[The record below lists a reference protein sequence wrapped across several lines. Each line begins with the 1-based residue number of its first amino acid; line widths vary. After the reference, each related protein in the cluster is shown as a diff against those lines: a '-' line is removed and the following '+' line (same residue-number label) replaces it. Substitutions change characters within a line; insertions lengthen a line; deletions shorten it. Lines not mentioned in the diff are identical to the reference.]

1 MLMLVLKGLF
11 AGLSLAAASG
21 PLGCFVVWRR
31 MSYFGDTMAHS
42 ALLGITL
49 GLLFSVDLTLAIT
62 GVSVLVASLLTM
74 LMKSRAL
81 ASDTLLGIL
90 AHSSLA
96 LGLITLSFMPD
107 VRVDINGFL
116 FGDLLAV
123 NNADVFWSLGASL
136 FVLMVLVWLWS
147 PLLMITIN
155 EDLAKVEG
163 VPVERIKFA
172 LLLVLSVF
180 IAVAIKIVGVLLITS
195 MLIIP
200 AASAR
205 RLAQTPESMAYYA
218 ALLGAV
224 SVLLGF
230 VMSFYLDTPV
240 GPSIVSCGFFIF
252 ILTYLL
258 KK

>member
-1 MLMLVLKGLF
+1 MLELVFKGLV
-11 AGLSLAAASG
+11 AGLSLAAVSG

-49 GLLFSVDLTLAIT
+49 GLLFSVDLTLAIIA
-62 GVSVLVASLLTM
+62 VSVIVASLLTV
-74 LMKSRAL
+74 LMKSRQL

-96 LGLITLSFMPD
+96 LGLMTLSFMPD
-107 VRVDINGFL
+107 VRVDLNGFL

-123 NNADVFWSLGASL
+123 STNDVFWSLGAAF
-136 FVLMVLVWLWS
+136 FVLIVMLTFWQKMLMVTVD
-147 PLLMITIN
+147 
-155 EDLAKVEG
+155 EDLAQVEG
-163 VPVERIKFA
+163 IPVDRIKFV

-205 RLAQTPESMAYYA
+205 RIANTPESMAVSA
-218 ALLGAV
+218 AVLGAV
-224 SVLLGF
+224 SVILGY
-230 VMSFYLDTPV
+230 VVSFHLDTPV
-240 GPSIVSCGFFIF
+240 GPSIVSCGFFLF
-252 ILTYLL
+252 ILIYVL